1 MVISW
6 RGRVI
11 IPEQPIAADWMAVA
25 SEKSPLSEC
34 APAAA
39 SYCEKADAESRTSA
53 WTCWLAARRARVTAS
68 ALGAGCAGYEK
79 GLGLGVGHDSCLV

>member
-11 IPEQPIAADWMAVA
+11 IPEQPIAADWMAEA

-39 SYCEKADAESRTSA
+39 SYCDKADAESRTSA
-53 WTCWLAARRARVTAS
+53 WTCWLAARRARVTAPPWELV
-68 ALGAGCAGYEK
+68 APVTRK
-79 GLGLGVGHDSCLV
+79 GWVWEWDMTLV